1 MRNWVKAG
9 LAAGLVLSA
18 ASQASAADKLK
29 VGFVYVGPVGDF
41 GYSYQHDLGRQALE
55 KAMGDKVETTYL
67 ENVPETDSAR
77 AFEQLARSG
86 CGLIVGTSFGFME
99 PELKVAKEFPKVKFE
114 HATGYKRAPNLSTY
128 SARFYEGRYIIG
140 QIAAKMSKSH
150 TVGYVASFPIPE
162 VVAGI
167 DAFML
172 GAQSIDPSMKV
183 KIVWVD
189 SWFDPGKEAD
199 AAKALIAQGADIIA
213 QHTDSAAPL
222 QEAEKAGV
230 HGFGQ
235 SSDMSRFAPKA
246 ILTSLEDSWGDYYVG
261 EAKAVLDGSWTSH
274 DTWGGL
280 AAGMV
285 KMGPYVNMP
294 DDVKAMAEAT
304 QADITSGKLNVFKG
318 PISKQDGTLAIK
330 DGETMPYKEILGLNW
345 YVKGI
350 DDKVPQ

>member
-1 MRNWVKAG
+1 MSTWLKAAAA
-9 LAAGLVLSA
+9 LALTVSVAGTAL
-18 ASQASAADKLK
+18 AADKLK
-29 VGFVYVGPVGDF
+29 VGYVYVGPVGDF
-41 GYSYQHDLGRQALE
+41 GYSYQHDLGRQFLQKE
-55 KAMGDKVETTYL
+55 LGDKVETTFL

-86 CGLIVGTSFGFME
+86 CKLIIGTSFGFMD
-99 PELKVAKEFPKVKFE
+99 PELKVAKQFPNLKFE
-114 HATGYKRAPNLSTY
+114 HATGYKQAPNLSTF

-172 GAQSIDPSMKV
+172 GAQSIDPTLKI
-183 KIVWVD
+183 KIVWVN

-199 AAKALIAQGADIIA
+199 ATKALIAQGADIIA

-246 ILTSLEDSWGDYYVG
+246 ILTSLEDNWGDYYVT
-261 EAKAVLDGSWTSH
+261 EAKAVMDGTWKSH

-294 DDVKAMAEAT
+294 DDVKKMAEDTEA
-304 QADITSGKLNVFKG
+304 AIKSGKLMPFKG
-318 PISKQDGTLAIK
+318 PITKQDGTLAVK
-330 DGETMPYKEILGLNW
+330 DGESLPDKEILGLNW
-345 YVKGI
+345 YVKGV
-350 DDKVPQ
+350 DDKLPQ